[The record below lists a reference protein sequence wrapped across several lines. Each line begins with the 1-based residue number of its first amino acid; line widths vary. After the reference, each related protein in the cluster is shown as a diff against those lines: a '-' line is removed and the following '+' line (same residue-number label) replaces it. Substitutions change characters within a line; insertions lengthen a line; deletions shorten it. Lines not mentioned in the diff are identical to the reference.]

1 MRLFF
6 SFYVALATN
15 SRKPSHTTYFEFV
28 LMAYRCSASHCSST
42 RGDLNVSFFTFP
54 AEETRLVQWLKYCPS
69 NFVPKKSSALCN
81 LHFSE
86 KEVQLTP
93 RKKSFRRPNRLLDP
107 LPLLA
112 KSYLQPEPQL
122 GIQSDFFM
130 VSVGRRGSFY
140 YVLFY
145 WLYWQLLILSNRN
158 SCWFTTVVMYTSG
171 RCLFVTAT
179 ARWII
184 VRG

>member
-1 MRLFF
+1 MQLFF

-54 AEETRLVQWLKYCPS
+54 AEETRLVQWLKYCPP
-69 NFVPKKSSALCN
+69 NFVPKKSSALCI

-86 KEVQLTP
+86 TEVQLTP
-93 RKKSFRRPNRLLDP
+93 RKKSFRRQNRLLDP

-112 KSYLQPEPQL
+112 KSCLQPEPQL
-122 GIQSDFFM
+122 GIQSDFID
-130 VSVGRRGSFY
+130 G
-140 YVLFY
+140 
-145 WLYWQLLILSNRN
+145 
-158 SCWFTTVVMYTSG
+158 
-171 RCLFVTAT
+171 
-179 ARWII
+179 
-184 VRG
+184 